1 MRKFLFFIPF
11 VLFITL
17 AAFLFSGLF
26 SDPRQ
31 HGSALL
37 SKTLPAF
44 ELPDLMAP
52 GQLYNAEKLKGKVYL
67 LNVWGLWCPTC
78 NAELGFLTEL
88 RKQGIDIV
96 GLYYVQPQDSA
107 FGESFDLAKLQQDVV
122 KKLQEQGDPYRL
134 NILDEKRSLIFDL
147 GVTGAPETFLI
158 DSKGQ
163 IRAHHVGDINPQNWP
178 ALAAQYQALLQE
190 AAAEN
195 TPTAEAATTAGAA
208 HAN

>member
-1 MRKFLFFIPF
+1 MRKLLFFIPF
-11 VLFITL
+11 VLFVAL

-31 HGSALL
+31 HDSALV
-37 SKTLPAF
+37 SKALPAF

-52 GQLYNAEKLKGKVYL
+52 TALYNAEKLKGKVYL

-107 FGESFDLAKLQQDVV
+107 FGESFDLAKLQQDVQ
-122 KKLQEQGDPYRL
+122 KKLAEQGDPYRL

-158 DSKGQ
+158 DAKGQ

-178 ALAAQYQALLQE
+178 ALAQQYQALLDE
-190 AAAEN
+190 AAEN
-195 TPTAEAATTAGAA
+195 KATAGAA
-208 HAN
+208 TPAGAAYAN

>member
-1 MRKFLFFIPF
+1 MRKLLFFIPF
-11 VLFITL
+11 VLFIAL

-31 HGSALL
+31 HDSALV

-52 GQLYNAEKLKGKVYL
+52 TQLYNAEKLKGKVYL

-107 FGESFDLAKLQQDVV
+107 FGESFDLAKLQQDVL

-158 DSKGQ
+158 DAKGQ

-178 ALAAQYQALLQE
+178 ALAQQYQALLDE
-190 AAAEN
+190 AAEN
-195 TPTAEAATTAGAA
+195 KATAGAA
-208 HAN
+208 TPAGAAYAN

>member
-31 HGSALL
+31 HGSALV

-44 ELPDLMAP
+44 ELPDLMVP
-52 GQLYNAEKLKGKVYL
+52 TTLYNAEKLKGKVYL

-107 FGESFDLAKLQQDVV
+107 FGESFDLAKLQQDVL
-122 KKLQEQGDPYRL
+122 KKLAEQGDPYRL

-158 DSKGQ
+158 DAKGQ

-178 ALAAQYQALLQE
+178 ALARQYQALLDE
-190 AAAEN
+190 AAGNKA
-195 TPTAEAATTAGAA
+195 TAGAATQAGAA

>member
-1 MRKFLFFIPF
+1 MRKSLFFIPF
-11 VLFITL
+11 VLFIAL

-31 HGSALL
+31 HGSALV
-37 SKTLPAF
+37 SKPLPAF
-44 ELPDLMAP
+44 LLPDLMAP
-52 GQLYNAEKLKGKVYL
+52 QRMLSADDLKGKVYL

-88 RKQGIDIV
+88 RQQGIEIV

-107 FGESFDLAKLQQDVV
+107 FGETFDLAALQKDVA
-122 KKLQEQGDPYRL
+122 KKLAEQGNPYQL

-158 DSKGQ
+158 DAQGQ

-178 ALAAQYQALLQE
+178 ALAAQYQAVLQE
-190 AAAEN
+190 AQAA
-195 TPTAEAATTAGAA
+195 AALTQQSIGATNA
-208 HAN
+208 P

>member
-1 MRKFLFFIPF
+1 MRKLLFFIPF
-11 VLFITL
+11 MLFIAL

-31 HGSALL
+31 HDSALV

-52 GQLYNAEKLKGKVYL
+52 TALYNAEKLKGKVYL

-107 FGESFDLAKLQQDVV
+107 FGESFDLAKFQQDVL
-122 KKLQEQGDPYRL
+122 KKLAEQGDPYRL

-158 DSKGQ
+158 DAKGQ

-178 ALAAQYQALLQE
+178 SLAQEYQALLDE
-190 AAAEN
+190 AAEN
-195 TPTAEAATTAGAA
+195 KATAGAA
-208 HAN
+208 TAAGAAYAN

>member
-11 VLFITL
+11 VLFVAL

-31 HGSALL
+31 HGSALV

-52 GQLYNAEKLKGKVYL
+52 TQLLNAEKLKGKVYL

-107 FGESFDLAKLQQDVV
+107 FGETFDIATLQQDVL

-158 DSKGQ
+158 DAQGQ

-178 ALAAQYQALLQE
+178 ALGAQYQALLQE
-190 AAAEN
+190 AAAN
-195 TPTAEAATTAGAA
+195 NAEAPTTAGAA
-208 HAN
+208 DAN

>member
-1 MRKFLFFIPF
+1 MRKVLFFIPF
-11 VLFITL
+11 VLFVAL

-31 HGSALL
+31 HGSALV

-52 GQLYNAEKLKGKVYL
+52 TQLLNAEKLKGKVYL

-107 FGESFDLAKLQQDVV
+107 FGETFDIATLQQDVL

-158 DSKGQ
+158 DAQGQ

-178 ALAAQYQALLQE
+178 ALGAQYQALLHE
-190 AAAEN
+190 AAAN
-195 TPTAEAATTAGAA
+195 KAEAPTTAGAA
-208 HAN
+208 DAN

>member
-1 MRKFLFFIPF
+1 MRKLLFFIPF
-11 VLFITL
+11 VLFIAL
-17 AAFLFSGLF
+17 SAFLFSGLF

-37 SKTLPAF
+37 SKPLPAF
-44 ELPDLMAP
+44 SLPDLMEPQRMLSADH
-52 GQLYNAEKLKGKVYL
+52 LKGKVYL

-88 RKQGIDIV
+88 RQQGIEIV

-107 FGESFDLAKLQQDVV
+107 FGETFDLAALQQDVA
-122 KKLQEQGDPYRL
+122 KKLAEQGNPYQL

-158 DSKGQ
+158 DTQGQ

-178 ALAAQYQALLQE
+178 ALAAQYQAVVQE
-190 AAAEN
+190 AQA
-195 TPTAEAATTAGAA
+195 AGAGRQQSEGA
-208 HAN
+208 TNAP

>member
-1 MRKFLFFIPF
+1 MRKVLFFIPF
-11 VLFITL
+11 VLFVAL

-31 HGSALL
+31 HGSALV

-52 GQLYNAEKLKGKVYL
+52 TQLLNAEKLKGKVYL

-107 FGESFDLAKLQQDVV
+107 FGETFDIATLQQDVL

-158 DSKGQ
+158 DAQGQ

-178 ALAAQYQALLQE
+178 ALGAQYQALLQE
-190 AAAEN
+190 AAAN
-195 TPTAEAATTAGAA
+195 KAEAPTTAGAA
-208 HAN
+208 DAN

>member
-1 MRKFLFFIPF
+1 MRKLLFFIPF
-11 VLFITL
+11 VLFIAL

-31 HGSALL
+31 HGSALV

-52 GQLYNAEKLKGKVYL
+52 TALYNAEKLKGKVYL

-107 FGESFDLAKLQQDVV
+107 FGESFDLAKLQQDVL

-147 GVTGAPETFLI
+147 GVTGAPETFLV
-158 DSKGQ
+158 DAKGQ

-178 ALAAQYQALLQE
+178 ALAQQYQALLDE
-190 AAAEN
+190 AAQN
-195 TPTAEAATTAGAA
+195 KPTAGAVTRA
-208 HAN
+208 GAAYAN